1 LNFAFARQLFIAM
14 ILGLVTVGYVQVSS
28 APSQRAARAS
38 FEWSSAVSDSATQLQ
53 DYVAGI
59 RGEVSWWKATYD
71 RVAQD
76 TRELQRRLSVE
87 NVQNAGE

>member
-1 LNFAFARQLFIAM
+1 LNFAFARQLFIVM

-38 FEWSSAVSDSATQLQ
+38 FEWDSVVSDSATQLR

-59 RGEVSWWKATYD
+59 RGEVTWWMATYD